1 MADALEKLLHPLA
14 DKYLAQQ
21 QEMLAQEMSRG
32 VEMVFDQVK
41 ERFQNRAPPEPS
53 SRDISRQQSCPGR
66 RCAGR
71 NIAGYSEAISVMEC
85 PYFPCEEDCDI
96 A

>member
-32 VEMVFDQVK
+32 VEMVFAQVK
-41 ERFQNRAPPEPS
+41 ERFQNRLAENFAASKAALEGDVPVEILL
-53 SRDISRQQSCPGR
+53 DIQKQL
-66 RCAGR
+66 
-71 NIAGYSEAISVMEC
+71 V
-85 PYFPCEEDCDI
+85 
-96 A
+96 

>member
-32 VEMVFDQVK
+32 VEKVFDQVK
-41 ERFQNRAPPEPS
+41 ERFQNRLAENFVASIAALKGDVPVEILL
-53 SRDISRQQSCPGR
+53 DIQKQL
-66 RCAGR
+66 
-71 NIAGYSEAISVMEC
+71 V
-85 PYFPCEEDCDI
+85 
-96 A
+96 

>member
-32 VEMVFDQVK
+32 VEMVFGQVK
-41 ERFQNRAPPEPS
+41 ERFQNRLAENFAASKAALEGDVPVEILL
-53 SRDISRQQSCPGR
+53 DIQKQLG
-66 RCAGR
+66 
-71 NIAGYSEAISVMEC
+71 
-85 PYFPCEEDCDI
+85 
-96 A
+96 

>member
-14 DKYLAQQ
+14 DQYLAQQ

-41 ERFQNRAPPEPS
+41 ERFQNRLAENFVASKAALEGDVPVEILL
-53 SRDISRQQSCPGR
+53 DIQKQL
-66 RCAGR
+66 
-71 NIAGYSEAISVMEC
+71 V
-85 PYFPCEEDCDI
+85 
-96 A
+96 

>member
-21 QEMLAQEMSRG
+21 QEMLAQEMSRV
-32 VEMVFDQVK
+32 VEKVFGQVK
-41 ERFQNRAPPEPS
+41 AFPES
-53 SRDISRQQSCPGR
+53 FGREFCRQQSCPGG

>member
-41 ERFQNRAPPEPS
+41 ERFQNRLAENFVASKAALKGDVPVEILL
-53 SRDISRQQSCPGR
+53 DIQKQL
-66 RCAGR
+66 
-71 NIAGYSEAISVMEC
+71 V
-85 PYFPCEEDCDI
+85 
-96 A
+96 